1 MTPVADQPRVRVV
14 FGGLMLV
21 LFLAALDQTIVATA
35 LPTIVGDF
43 GGIEHIS
50 WVVSAYL
57 LGQTAVTPLYGKL
70 GDLYGRKRVLQSA
83 IVLFMLGSALCG
95 AAQSLPM
102 LIAFRAIQG
111 LGGGGLIV
119 LAQASIGD
127 VVSPRERGR
136 YQGLFGAVFGVSSVL
151 GPLLGG
157 VFVESLSWRWI
168 FYVNLP
174 VGAVAFAVLGATL
187 PASAPRAR
195 PAIDYLGAALLAG
208 ALGGI
213 VLITSLGGNTWG
225 WGSAQVLAVGAAVI
239 VLLASFIR
247 VENHASEPVL
257 PLRLFRNRV
266 FAVASAVGLIVGF
279 ALFGA
284 VTFLPL
290 FFQTVNGAGATES
303 GLRLIPLM
311 AGLLVTSIGSGQ
323 IISRVGR
330 YKAFPIVGTAVMVL
344 GFLLLSTMD
353 PSTGVVRAA
362 FDLLVLGL
370 GLGCVMQVLV
380 LAVQNAVDYS
390 DLGVAT
396 SGAMLFRSVGGALG
410 TAVFGAIFSSRLAT
424 NLAAE
429 LGARGHSLAAG
440 GGRISP
446 ARLHELPPPVRSAY
460 LSAFTDSLS
469 TVFVVAAAV
478 AFLGFALSWLMPERP
493 LRATAGATTVADG
506 LAAPR
511 APDSLAEI
519 ERALGIMVQRD
530 AGRRMYER
538 LAERADV
545 DLPAVAVWS
554 LVRVSE
560 GRDPVSLGERHGVP
574 AERVAAGLERLQAE
588 RLVGHTAEGDR
599 ALTQDGVVV
608 LDRLVKAR
616 RERLCEHLEGW
627 SPDQHRELA
636 LTLDRL
642 ARELVGEERV

>member
-1 MTPVADQPRVRVV
+1 MTAPQPRVRVV

-21 LFLAALDQTIVATA
+21 LLLAALDQTIVATA

-83 IVLFMLGSALCG
+83 IVLFLVGSALCG

-119 LAQASIGD
+119 LTQAAIGD
-127 VVSPRERGR
+127 VVPPRERGR

-157 VFVESLSWRWI
+157 VFVENLSWRWI

-174 VGAVAFAVLGATL
+174 VGLVALVVLGATL
-187 PASAPRAR
+187 PATAQRAR
-195 PAIDYLGAALLAG
+195 PAIDYLGAGLLAA
-208 ALGGI
+208 ALSGI

-225 WGSAQVLAVGAAVI
+225 WGSPQVLGVGAVALICFAAFV
-239 VLLASFIR
+239 R
-247 VENHASEPVL
+247 VERRAAEPVL

-303 GLRLIPLM
+303 GLRLIPMM
-311 AGLLVTSIGSGQ
+311 AGLLVTSIVSGQ
-323 IISRVGR
+323 LISRLGR
-330 YKAFPIVGTAVMVL
+330 YKVFPIAGTAVIVV

-353 PSTGVVRAA
+353 PQTGAVRAA
-362 FDLLVLGL
+362 LDLLVLGF

-380 LAVQNAVDYS
+380 LAVQNSVDYT

-396 SGAMLFRSVGGALG
+396 SGAVLFRAVGGALG
-410 TAVFGAIFSSRLAT
+410 TAVFGAIFANQLAS
-424 NLAAE
+424 NLAVE
-429 LGARGHSLAAG
+429 LGARGQSLAAG

-446 ARLHELPPPVRSAY
+446 AKLHELPPPVHSAY
-460 LSAFTDSLS
+460 LTAFTDSLS
-469 TVFVVAAAV
+469 MVFVVAAAV
-478 AFLGFALSWLMPERP
+478 AAVGFALSWLLPEKP
-493 LRATAGATTVADG
+493 LRATAATTGVADS

-519 ERALGIMVQRD
+519 ERALGVLSHRD
-530 AGRRMYER
+530 TRRRMYER
-538 LAERADV
+538 LGERAGV
-545 DLPAVAVWS
+545 DLPPAGVWA
-554 LVRVSE
+554 LVRISE
-560 GRDPVSLGERHGVP
+560 GRD
-574 AERVAAGLERLQAE
+574 RLDSDE
-588 RLVGHTAEGDR
+588 LVGRTETGDR
-599 ALTQDGVVV
+599 ALTPAGVDV
-608 LDRLVKAR
+608 LDRLVAAR

-627 SPDQHRELA
+627 SPDQHEELA
-636 LTLDRL
+636 RTLNRL
-642 ARELVGEERV
+642 ARDLVGEAPVR